1 MVMVV
6 LATVFGVDDN
16 LSTFRRAPGYG
27 LIPVLGFC
35 FLVGQYALAIIPY
48 MLKGVNFGRIV
59 KKVILPGLLM
69 EIILLQLAVL
79 AVITYERADL
89 TPFLLLATTYLFVNY
104 VVHRLSQISAAQSR
118 QLQELE
124 ALNRLGQTI
133 CTTLDSA
140 QLMERIAEESL
151 EVFENADAFVLSYS
165 TGDKEDSAQSMVQG
179 RGGESPPANFSA
191 DDARSIADEAHSMGQ
206 PIMRN
211 NKQGSWMVAPI
222 TVNDANMGELA
233 LWSAIGFSFD
243 EQDLKFLGNLAHQAT
258 FGLENARLYE
268 LSTIDSLTGLYL
280 RRYFEMRLS
289 EEYARVDRYEG
300 SCSVVMMD
308 VDWLKTINDNLGHAV
323 GDAALAHV
331 AHVMKEETRLLDVPA
346 RLGGDE
352 FAILLPNEGIEMARL
367 VAERIRRRIA
377 ENPVVTELQQ
387 VKVTVS
393 MGISS
398 YPTHSAESP
407 AALVALA
414 DRALYQS
421 KLAPERNHVVVFQP
435 ANS

>member
-1 MVMVV
+1 
-6 LATVFGVDDN
+6 
-16 LSTFRRAPGYG
+16 
-27 LIPVLGFC
+27 
-35 FLVGQYALAIIPY
+35 
-48 MLKGVNFGRIV
+48 
-59 KKVILPGLLM
+59 
-69 EIILLQLAVL
+69 
-79 AVITYERADL
+79 
-89 TPFLLLATTYLFVNY
+89 
-104 VVHRLSQISAAQSR
+104 
-118 QLQELE
+118 
-124 ALNRLGQTI
+124 
-133 CTTLDSA
+133 
-140 QLMERIAEESL
+140 
-151 EVFENADAFVLSYS
+151 
-165 TGDKEDSAQSMVQG
+165 
-179 RGGESPPANFSA
+179 
-191 DDARSIADEAHSMGQ
+191 
-206 PIMRN
+206 
-211 NKQGSWMVAPI
+211 
-222 TVNDANMGELA
+222 
-233 LWSAIGFSFD
+233 
-243 EQDLKFLGNLAHQAT
+243 
-258 FGLENARLYE
+258 
-268 LSTIDSLTGLYL
+268 
-280 RRYFEMRLS
+280 MRLS

-346 RLGGDE
+346 RLERDE